1 MNFNLSS
8 ILSSLNRALGSLANT
23 IGSGI
28 KSIVAPKALAPTSA
42 PQYPAEAGGYFGPN
56 SAASHGLSNLITSA
70 LANIISPQGPTYY
83 QSGRVSSG
91 NIIPVASGQTPG
103 QTSIPS
109 ASQLSAGGGASWG
122 GSSTSGPSTTGGLG
136 GYSAPQ
142 PVSTPPAQ
150 TLPAGGFSSTR
161 VGGGYGA
168 SPNISP
174 NISGG
179 GAPGYVSGGTGISG
193 YAAPVA
199 GMAVPPPPVSINK
212 PTTPPIG
219 QYEAMVRELQKL
231 NPGGYIQTPLEQTY
245 GPGYGMGR
253 ALKRL
258 QEYQGMYR

>member
-8 ILSSLNRALGSLANT
+8 ILNSLNRALGSLANT

-56 SAASHGLSNLITSA
+56 SAASSGLSNLITAA
-70 LANIISPQGPTYY
+70 LANVISPQGPTYY
-83 QSGRVSSG
+83 QSGKVSGG

-109 ASQLSAGGGASWG
+109 ASQLSAGGGTSWG
-122 GSSTSGPSTTGGLG
+122 APSTSGPSTTGGLG
-136 GYSAPQ
+136 GYSAPK

-150 TLPAGGFSSTR
+150 TLPAGGFSSTT
-161 VGGGYGA
+161 VSGSYGA
-168 SPNISP
+168 SP

-231 NPGGYIQTPLEQTY
+231 NPGGYIQTPLKQTPTY
-245 GPGYGMGR
+245 GPAYGMGS
-253 ALKRL
+253 ALKKL

>member
-1 MNFNLSS
+1 MNVNFDLSS
-8 ILSSLNRALGSLANT
+8 ILSGLNKALGNLKNTISTLYTPSSPTSTSTSTSTSTPTFGEFSRGPLANLA
-23 IGSGI
+23 IEH
-28 KSIVAPKALAPTSA
+28 ALASLS
-42 PQYPAEAGGYFGPN
+42 PAAKAEMQETP
-56 SAASHGLSNLITSA
+56 SSSQ
-70 LANIISPQGPTYY
+70 ISPPVWGEFSP
-83 QSGRVSSG
+83 
-91 NIIPVASGQTPG
+91 IPPQLLQASR
-103 QTSIPS
+103 
-109 ASQLSAGGGASWG
+109 GGGTSWG

-161 VGGGYGA
+161 VGEGYGA
-168 SPNISP
+168 TPNISP

-179 GAPGYVSGGTGISG
+179 GAPGYVSGGTGVSG

-212 PTTPPIG
+212 PTTPPTPPIG

-231 NPGGYIQTPLEQTY
+231 NPGGYIQTPLEQTPTY